1 MSGTKDLM
9 TFTTILDEVSV
20 AFMAINSIA
29 ASPECLTVELVIGPS
44 WRVYYDLLVLALDI
58 VIQHP

>member
-1 MSGTKDLM
+1 M
-9 TFTTILDEVSV
+9 TFTTMLDEVSV

-29 ASPECLTVELVIGPS
+29 ASPECLTVKLVIGPS